1 MRRFVVALFLSGIVC
16 GVAHAQGPAVRP
28 EIGKPIQQASD
39 LIKAKRGKEALAK
52 VREAQAVSNKTA
64 YEQYLI
70 DRVLGLAHASAGDH
84 SAAAK
89 AFESVIASS
98 AVPEAERR
106 QFVAAAAGQ
115 YYAAKDYGKAAE
127 LAGRYLRD
135 GGGDRALRTIYVQA
149 LYLNNN
155 FSAAAKALTAD
166 IEAEEQAGRAPS
178 EEQLQML
185 ANCYQQT
192 RDQAGYAR
200 SLEKL
205 VAHYP
210 KKDYW
215 ASAIYS
221 VVTIPGYSDR
231 LAIDVARLKMATGTM
246 RTANEYFEA
255 VQLSLQDG
263 FPREAL
269 TILEK
274 GYAAGLLGTGP
285 EAERHKRL
293 KALVD
298 KDVAEDDKAIAKEG
312 AQPVASKDGKTLLN
326 DGYNYLLHG
335 KTKQG
340 LEMMEQGVKLGSGL
354 KRPDHAKLQLAY
366 GYHLAGQ
373 NQKAI
378 QVYRTVQGTDGAAA
392 LARLWISYLR
402 RAG

>member
-1 MRRFVVALFLSGIVC
+1 M
-16 GVAHAQGPAVRP
+16 RP

-39 LIKAKRGKEALAK
+39 LLKAKRGKEALAK

-70 DRVLGLAHASAGDH
+70 DRVLGLAHAAAGDPA
-84 SAAAK
+84 AAAK

-98 AVPEAERR
+98 AVPETERR

-115 YYAAKDYGKAAE
+115 YYAAKEYGKAAD

-135 GGGDRALRTIYVQA
+135 GGGDRSLRQIYVQA
-149 LYLNNN
+149 LYLGNN

-166 IEAEEQAGRAPS
+166 IEAEEQAGRAPT

-192 RDQAGYAR
+192 KDQAGYAR

-210 KKDYW
+210 KKEYW
-215 ASAIYS
+215 LSAIYS
-221 VVTIPGYSDR
+221 VVTLPGYSDR
-231 LAIDVARLKMATGTM
+231 LAIDVARLKIATGTM
-246 RTANEYFEA
+246 RNANDYFEA
-255 VQLSLQDG
+255 VQLSLSDG

-274 GYAAGLLGTGP
+274 GYAAGLLGSGP

-293 KALVD
+293 KALVE
-298 KDVAEDDKAIAKEG
+298 KDVAEDDKTIAREG
-312 AQPVASKDGKTLLN
+312 AESVASRDGKTLLN
-326 DGYNYLLHG
+326 DGYNYVLHG
-335 KTKQG
+335 RTKQG
-340 LEMMEQGVKLGSGL
+340 LEMMEQGLKLGTGL
-354 KRPDHAKLQLAY
+354 KRPDHARLQLAY

-378 QVYRTVQGTDGAAA
+378 QTYRTVQGTDGAAA
-392 LARLWISYLR
+392 IARLWVSYLR
-402 RAG
+402 RAA

>member
-1 MRRFVVALFLSGIVC
+1 MRSLLFSVALFLFA
-16 GVAHAQGPAVRP
+16 GVAGAQGPALRP

-39 LIKAKRGKEALAK
+39 LVKAKRGKEALAK
-52 VREAQAVSNKTA
+52 LREAQAVSNKTA

-70 DRVLGLAHASAGDH
+70 DRVSGLAHAAAGEH
-84 SAAAK
+84 ASAAK

-115 YYAAKDYGKAAE
+115 YYSAKEYGKAAE
-127 LAGRYLRD
+127 LAGRYLKD
-135 GGGDRALRTIYVQA
+135 GGGDRALRQIYVQA

-155 FSAAAKALTAD
+155 FSAAAKALTAEID
-166 IEAEEQAGRAPS
+166 AEEQAGRAPS

-192 RDQAGYAR
+192 KDQAGYAR

-215 ASAIYS
+215 LSAIYS
-221 VVTIPGYSDR
+221 VVTVPGYSDR
-231 LAIDVARLKMATGTM
+231 LAIDVARLKIATGTM
-246 RTANEYFEA
+246 RNANDYFEA

-293 KALVD
+293 KELAAKNL
-298 KDVAEDDKAIAKEG
+298 AEDKKAMAQEEQKG
-312 AQPVASKDGKTLLN
+312 ATAKDGKTLFSE
-326 DGYNYLLHG
+326 GFNYVLHG
-335 KTKQG
+335 RNDKG
-340 LEMMEQGVKLGSGL
+340 LAMMQEGLKKGSGFA
-354 KRPDHAKLQLAY
+354 RIEHARLQLGYAY
-366 GYHLAGQ
+366 YVAGQ
-373 NQKAI
+373 KDRAI
-378 QVYRTVQGTDGAAA
+378 QAFKAVSGGDGAASI
-392 LARLWISYLR
+392 ARLWVIRLS
-402 RAG
+402 RAA